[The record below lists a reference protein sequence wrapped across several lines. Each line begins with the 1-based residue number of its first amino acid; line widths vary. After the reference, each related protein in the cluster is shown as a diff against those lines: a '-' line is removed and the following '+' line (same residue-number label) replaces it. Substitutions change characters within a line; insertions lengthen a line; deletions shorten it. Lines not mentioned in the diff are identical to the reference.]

1 MRRRKSSFASPSGGC
16 GRGGCSSRRGSI
28 GGATARGTGEGEEEE
43 RGLVLRDARG
53 QKGGLVLRDAR
64 HHSWMKRAAAAQS
77 TGWMKRATAAPS
89 SHVRDEFERGE
100 NKKAKSKDLT

>member
-53 QKGGLVLRDAR
+53 QKGGLVLRDCEKPLTPKELFCVCGIDVTFR
-64 HHSWMKRAAAAQS
+64 EKCKNLLR
-77 TGWMKRATAAPS
+77 S
-89 SHVRDEFERGE
+89 SIY
-100 NKKAKSKDLT
+100 

>member
-53 QKGGLVLRDAR
+53 QKGGLVLRDCE
-64 HHSWMKRAAAAQS
+64 
-77 TGWMKRATAAPS
+77 T
-89 SHVRDEFERGE
+89 RDRQNSRPKNFFVYVE
-100 NKKAKSKDLT
+100 SM